1 MTKIF
6 TPKDSEE
13 LVARVSSSNFESYE
27 LNNIKSIELNGQ
39 YILHHRPR
47 KLDKEVKNILI
58 EAIAH
63 GVKVMPLVDYLDMI
77 NGYTEIDLLNSDYFI
92 QKTDFSVLRSKS
104 KVKLKSFMDKVFA
117 VFLLLLTTPIM
128 LITAL
133 LIKLESKGPVFYRQE
148 RIGQFNRPYMVYKFR
163 SMRQDAEKNGAQW
176 SKEGDSRITRV
187 GNIIRKLRVD
197 ELPQLINVLKGEMS
211 LVGPRPEREV
221 FIKDLEKEIPYYRFR
236 HAVLPGV
243 TGWAQV
249 KYPYGASL
257 EDAKWKHKY
266 DLYYIK
272 HAGILMDLK
281 ILLLTVKVV
290 LLGKGR

>member
-13 LVARVSSSNFESYE
+13 LVASVSSSNFDSYE
-27 LNNIKSIELNGQ
+27 LNNLKSVAFNGQ

-92 QKTDFSVLRSKS
+92 QKTDFSVLRSKN
-104 KVKLKSFMDKVFA
+104 KVKLKCLIDKVFA

-128 LITAL
+128 LITAA
-133 LIKLESKGPVFYRQE
+133 LIKLESRGPVFYKQE

-211 LVGPRPEREV
+211 IVGPRPEREV

-249 KYPYGASL
+249 RYPYGSSM

-272 HAGILMDLK
+272 HAGIFMDIK